1 MNTLEIC
8 LLAAVLLVAAVQA
21 LANRRARLRAI
32 PIEAQVRQPTLRSGG
47 GGR

>member
-8 LLAAVLLVAAVQA
+8 LLAGVLLVAAAQA
-21 LANRRARLRAI
+21 LTNPR
-32 PIEAQVRQPTLRSGG
+32 VRQRALRSGG

>member
-1 MNTLEIC
+1 MNALEIW
-8 LLAAVLLVAAVQA
+8 LLAALLLVAAVQA

-32 PIEAQVRQPTLRSGG
+32 PIRVQTPRRRQGHDG